1 MIPLPAVV
9 LEDVV
14 RRTLLEDLGPG
25 GDPSGALVAG
35 GAAAHAVIVAR
46 EAGVIAGLDAVA
58 LAFRMVDASVLVQPR
73 VAEGT
78 TVAAGAML
86 VSLHGPAAGI
96 LAAERTALNL
106 LARMSGVASATA
118 RLVERLEGLKTKVLC
133 TRKTMPGL
141 RALDKYAVR
150 LGGGVNHRLGLGDGV
165 LIKDNHIALA
175 GSVTEAIR
183 RVKGHVGPM
192 CPIEVEVEDLAGLEE
207 ALSEG
212 AAMVLLDNMTPQQ
225 CGEAVSLVAA
235 RVPLEASGG
244 IVLDNARA
252 YGEAGVD
259 YLSAGWLTHS
269 ARALDCSLD
278 ISNP

>member
-9 LEDVV
+9 LEEVV
-14 RRTLLEDLGPG
+14 RRALLEDLGPG

-35 GAAAHAVIVAR
+35 DAMARGEIVAR
-46 EAGVIAGLDAVA
+46 EAGVIAGLEAVA
-58 LAFRMVDASVLVQPR
+58 LAFHLVDASVAVQPKVR
-73 VAEGT
+73 EGAH
-78 TVAAGAML
+78 VAAGTVL
-86 VSLHGPAAGI
+86 VSLDGPAAGM

-106 LARMSGVASATA
+106 LARMSAVATA
-118 RLVERLEGLKTKVLC
+118 TAHLVERLQGLRARVLC

-175 GSVTEAIR
+175 GSVGEAIQ
-183 RVKGHVGPM
+183 RVKGRVGPM

-207 ALSEG
+207 ALAG
-212 AAMVLLDNMTPQQ
+212 GVAMILLDNMTPGQ
-225 CGEAVSLVAA
+225 CAAAVRLVAG
-235 RVPLEASGG
+235 RMPLEASGG
-244 IVLDNARA
+244 ITVDNVRA

-278 ISNP
+278 MRGL

>member
-9 LEDVV
+9 LEEVV
-14 RRTLLEDLGPG
+14 RRALLEDLGPG

-35 GAAAHAVIVAR
+35 DAMARGEIVAR
-46 EAGVIAGLDAVA
+46 EAGVIAGLEAVA
-58 LAFRMVDASVLVQPR
+58 LAFHLVDASVAVLPKVR
-73 VAEGT
+73 EGAH
-78 TVAAGAML
+78 VAAGTVL
-86 VSLHGPAAGI
+86 VSLDGPAAGM

-118 RLVERLEGLKTKVLC
+118 HLVERLQGLRARVLC

-175 GSVTEAIR
+175 GSVGEAIQ
-183 RVKGHVGPM
+183 RVKGRVGPM

-207 ALSEG
+207 ALAG
-212 AAMVLLDNMTPQQ
+212 GVAMILLDNMTPGQ
-225 CGEAVSLVAA
+225 CAAAVRLVAGC
-235 RVPLEASGG
+235 VPLEASGG
-244 IVLDNARA
+244 ITVDNVRA

-278 ISNP
+278 MRGL